1 MRKVF
6 GISILLVTVTL
17 MSFAGGL
24 GFNPRGQLAEGIPE
38 IAGLEKE
45 YQFFSML
52 NYIGFTQGQLEEI
65 IAAAEKAK
73 ESLLIVESEVKNYL
87 LRAVELI
94 KSGDVDKARE
104 KHEEAMETG
113 KEVLEIRETYSDTLK
128 GIITVDQ
135 QEKFMD
141 YLSKTMTS
149 GMDRM
154 KERVVESERV
164 KQLPEMAKEKL
175 QKMGETIKRVK
186 EQRDSQERPQ
196 MKVQPNVRGL
206 MNQNMYTNF
215 FNMLLFDDN
224 LDLMKEFLDS
234 AALKNPAE

>member
-1 MRKVF
+1 MRKII

-24 GFNPRGQLAEGIPE
+24 GTNQKGLLAGEAQE

-52 NYIGFTQGQLEEI
+52 NHIGFTQDQLDQI
-65 IAAAEKAK
+65 IAAAENAK
-73 ESLLIVESEVKNYL
+73 EALLTVESEVKNYL
-87 LRAVELI
+87 VRAVELI
-94 KSGDVDKARE
+94 KSGDAEKARE

-113 KEVLEIRETYSDTLK
+113 KEVLEIRETYTDTLK

-135 QEKFMD
+135 QEKFME
-141 YLSKTMTS
+141 YLSATIARS
-149 GMDRM
+149 MDRM
-154 KERVVESERV
+154 KERVVDNERV
-164 KQLPEMAKEKL
+164 KQLPEVAKEKM
-175 QKMGETIKRVK
+175 QQMGEAIRKVK

-215 FNMLLFDDN
+215 FNMLLIDDN
-224 LDLMKEFLDS
+224 LDLMKEYLDS
-234 AALKNPAE
+234 ATFQNIAE